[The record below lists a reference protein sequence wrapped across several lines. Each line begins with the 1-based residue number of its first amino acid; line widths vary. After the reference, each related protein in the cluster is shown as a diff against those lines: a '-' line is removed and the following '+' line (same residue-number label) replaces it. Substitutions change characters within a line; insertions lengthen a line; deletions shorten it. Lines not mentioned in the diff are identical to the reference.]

1 MNALTRKAL
10 ADITR
15 RKGRTLLAI
24 LGIVIGVLG
33 LTAVNEATNLL
44 SGAFF
49 YTTDVGAV
57 PDMTLTVDHLPAA
70 VATTIQ
76 HLPNVAIVQMR
87 TTYMTLWFPAGQ
99 SEPVNIEIDSDQD
112 AQRLQLG
119 AFQLTSGRM
128 PGPGEIVMDTGT
140 EALLPVALGDTV
152 KVGALDGQPVALR
165 VVGLARTRGLAIWHS
180 PALAIAYM
188 RADALQQLMQ
198 SASGPIVNQ
207 FPRGTQL
214 LIKTRDPSLV
224 QQTYDQITQI
234 LTGAQLQ
241 IVPGVSRFHYSSFDA
256 DAQLGVVGLL
266 MIIRGLAALALLLVC
281 VLIFNTVTTLLTEQ
295 LKVIGTMKAL
305 GGTRWRIGRS
315 YLLTVGIYSLIGTA
329 LGVGAGLVAGYDL
342 AARLA
347 GTVQIQVGEN
357 LSLPVDVGPFQV
369 SPWVPLVGALVGLLA
384 PALSALWPLWMGTR
398 ITVREAIAAYGVRMG
413 ARTHLAAW
421 GRWLRWVPQTVWLG
435 LRGLFRRRG
444 RAALTLLALTL
455 SGGIFLAVQI
465 TNASLRANLA
475 YLENPFHSDFRI
487 DLGQSL
493 GDTVPSQPA
502 VAALQRLP
510 DVERVEPIDP
520 VLTTVASRELELY
533 GLSADTQLYQP
544 ELVAGR
550 WLRSSDRGAL
560 VINDFAAARLHLQV
574 GERITFTVNTQ
585 PASLVIVGIIHEV
598 EDVSGSAN
606 TYGRLG
612 AAFTTLDDLNQIRHT
627 SADAAERLWLRARDR
642 SPTALHQ
649 LQVQIEQ
656 TLRAL
661 NLEDATALALQQDL
675 AQGSAIQVTI
685 YLLFDATAILVAL
698 LGLLGLSHTLLA
710 SVLER
715 RLEIG
720 ILRSVGATGWR
731 VGLVFGTEALGLAAL
746 AWGLGAVLGV
756 PASLAIL
763 ALLGIYFG
771 PVDLT
776 FQPVD
781 LLTLLLF
788 LLAVACL
795 ASFAPALAAARTRIR
810 GTLRYE

>member
-10 ADITR
+10 ADVTR

-33 LTAVNEATNLL
+33 LTAVNEASDLL

-49 YTTDVGAV
+49 YTTDAGAV
-57 PDMTLTVDHLPAA
+57 PDITVTVDHLPAA

-76 HLPNVAIVQMR
+76 HLPNVAIMQVR
-87 TTYMTLWFPAGQ
+87 TTYMTLWSPTGQ
-99 SEPVNIEIDSDQD
+99 GEPVNIEIDSDQD
-112 AQRLQLG
+112 GQSLQLG

-128 PGPGEIVMDTGT
+128 PGPGELVMDTGT
-140 EALLPVALGDTV
+140 EALWPVALGETV
-152 KVGALDGQPVALR
+152 TVGALDGQPVALH
-165 VVGLARTRGLAIWHS
+165 VVGLARTRGLAVWHS
-180 PALAIAYM
+180 PAPAIAYM

-198 SASGPIVNQ
+198 SGSGPSVNP

-234 LTGAQLQ
+234 LTNAQLQ

-266 MIIRGLAALALLLVC
+266 TIIRLLAALALLLVC

-305 GGTRWRIGRS
+305 GGTRWRILRS
-315 YLLTVGIYSLIGTA
+315 YLLTVGIYSLMGTA
-329 LGVGAGLVAGYDL
+329 LGVGVGLVAGYAL

-347 GTVQIQVGEN
+347 GTVQIQVGN

-369 SPWVPLVGALVGLLA
+369 SLWVPLVGALVGLLA
-384 PALSALWPLWMGTR
+384 PSLSALWPLWTGTH

-413 ARTHLAAW
+413 TRTHLAAW
-421 GRWLRWVPQTVWLG
+421 GRWLSFVPQTVWLG

-444 RAALTLLALTL
+444 RAALTLLVLTL
-455 SGGIFLAVQI
+455 SGGIFLAVQT

-475 YLENPFHSDFRI
+475 YLENPFQSDFRI

-493 GDTVPSQPA
+493 GDTVPTTPV

-510 DVERVEPIDP
+510 NVERVEPIDP
-520 VLTTVASRELELY
+520 VLATVASRELELY
-533 GLSADTQLYQP
+533 GLSAHTQLYQP
-544 ELVAGR
+544 KLLAGR
-550 WLRSSDRGAL
+550 WLRASDQGAL
-560 VINDFAAARLHLQV
+560 VLNDFAAARLRLQV
-574 GERITFTVNTQ
+574 GEQITLTVNTQ
-585 PASLVIVGIIHEV
+585 PASLVVVGIVHEV

-606 TYGRLG
+606 PYGRLG

-649 LQVQIEQ
+649 LQGQIEQ
-656 TLRAL
+656 TLWEL

-685 YLLFDATAILVAL
+685 YLLFDATAVLVAL
-698 LGLLGLSHTLLA
+698 VGLLGLSHTLLA

-720 ILRSVGATGWR
+720 ILRAVGATGWR

-746 AWGLGAVLGV
+746 ASLLGAMVGV

-776 FQPVD
+776 FRPVD
-781 LLTLLLF
+781 LLTMLLF
-788 LLAVACL
+788 LLVVACL
-795 ASFAPALAAARTRIR
+795 ASFAPALAAAHTRIR
-810 GTLRYE
+810 GALRYE